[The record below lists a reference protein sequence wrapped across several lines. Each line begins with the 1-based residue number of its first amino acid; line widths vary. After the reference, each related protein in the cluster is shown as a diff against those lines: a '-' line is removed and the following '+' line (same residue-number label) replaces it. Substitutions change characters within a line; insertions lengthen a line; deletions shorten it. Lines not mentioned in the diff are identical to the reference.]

1 MEIAILLALI
11 LLNGL
16 FAMSEIALV
25 TARKARLQR
34 QIEAGDRGAIAAVKL
49 GEDPTR
55 FLSTVQ
61 IGITSI
67 GVLNGVVGEST
78 LAAPLAVWLQG
89 FGIASTTAGYMATA
103 IVVAGLTYFSIV
115 LGELVPKRLGQMAPE
130 AIARLAARPISFLAV
145 ASKPFVKLL
154 SGSTQLVLRMLGVKS
169 DRGPAVT
176 EEEIHALLVEGSE
189 AGVIERHE
197 HTMVRNVFRLDDRQ
211 LASLMVPRGDVV
223 YLDVESTEEDNLRRI
238 EESDHSRFPVV
249 RGGMHD
255 ILGVV
260 SARQLL
266 ARRLRGEKA
275 DLTAVLQ
282 AAVFVPESV
291 TGMELLE
298 NFRSSGGQIAFVID
312 EYGEVLGLVTLQD
325 LDGWRGMGHPA
336 RRRLLAAGRPDPD
349 SRTQGPHRPAGGAG
363 RRQGALSHAVGHAAA
378 IAGPAAADGRYGAVG
393 RLEVRDH
400 RHGWQAY
407 RQGAGLADSAGRRSG
422 TGHHGLRP
430 LAGTCRKQTTTG
442 ASGARFLLAQRIAP
456 GALYRHS
463 PLTVKMTNAATMPS
477 VV

>member
-34 QIEAGDRGAIAAVKL
+34 HIDEGDRGAMAAVKL

-78 LAAPLAVWLQG
+78 LAAPLGVWLQG
-89 FGIASTTAGYMATA
+89 FGISATTAGYVATA

-115 LGELVPKRLGQMAPE
+115 LGELVPKRLGQLAPE
-130 AIARLAARPISFLAV
+130 AIARMAARPISFLAV
-145 ASKPFVKLL
+145 ASTPFVKLL
-154 SGSTQLVLRMLGVKS
+154 SSSTRLVLRLLGVKTN
-169 DRGPAVT
+169 RGPAVT

-189 AGVIERHE
+189 AGIIEQQE

-223 YLDVESTEEDNLRRI
+223 YLDVEESEDENLRRI
-238 EESDHSRFPVV
+238 EESDHARFPVV

-260 SARQLL
+260 SARQML
-266 ARRLRGEKA
+266 AKRLRGEKA
-275 DLTAVLQ
+275 ELTAVLQ
-282 AAVFVPESV
+282 PAVFVPESV

-298 NFRSSGGQIAFVID
+298 NFRSSGGQVAFVID

-325 LDGWRGMGHPA
+325 LVEAITGEFKPD
-336 RRRLLAAGRPDPD
+336 AAGDEWAVQRDDGSWLLDGLIPIPELKDRIGLRAVPEEAKE
-349 SRTQGPHRPAGGAG
+349 RYHT
-363 RRQGALSHAVGHAAA
+363 LSGMLLLLL
-378 IAGPAAADGRYGAVG
+378 G
-393 RLEVRDH
+393 RL
-400 RHGWQAY
+400 
-407 RQGAGLADSAGRRSG
+407 
-422 TGHHGLRP
+422 P
-430 LAGTCRKQTTTG
+430 QTTDAVQWEDWKFEIVDMDGKRIDKVLASRVPAEDGPEPDTTG
-442 ASGARFLLAQRIAP
+442 
-456 GALYRHS
+456 
-463 PLTVKMTNAATMPS
+463 
-477 VV
+477 